1 MSKFNVEVLD
11 HCWQYM
17 PAKVIDFDDVE
28 IASAYLD
35 DLGEKRIP
43 ANLCSTGPHGRMLRT
58 NHPNPLSH
66 RCDWD
71 AAVLDGWA

>member
-1 MSKFNVEVLD
+1 MSKFSVKVFDHCRQATPIEVLE
-11 HCWQYM
+11 
-17 PAKVIDFDDVE
+17 FDDID

-43 ANLCSTGPHGRMLRT
+43 ASLRSTGPHGRMLRI

-71 AAVLDGWA
+71 AAVLDGWK